1 MATTDQTR
9 KVILTPG
16 SLGARMSVL
25 SILLATLVGVGC
37 GHHGDKAAPGA
48 PPVSPVQTFES
59 ASTVEE
65 TWRQHKALPDPAEM
79 IWWDVNGPDMLW
91 NNKNLHQIVP
101 TVNVYRDG
109 PVRELASRPM
119 AEIANFEIETPDGK
133 IGFQD
138 FLESEFSSTMG
149 VVILHLGEIVFEL
162 YPRMQ
167 PYEKPIWWSVTKAF
181 VSTVLAILE
190 DRGLVD
196 VSLPIDHYIPE
207 LAGSDF
213 EGTTVRHI
221 LDMASGVDCPDGDY
235 SDKRSCYLKFEAALG
250 DSVRFEDSPDSP
262 YDYLADLNVGHW
274 SEPGT
279 GF

>member
-1 MATTDQTR
+1 MRKTDRVRVAGPFTTAT
-9 KVILTPG
+9 VALFLIG
-16 SLGARMSVL
+16 
-25 SILLATLVGVGC
+25 LAIVGLGC
-37 GHHGDKAAPGA
+37 GQSGDPEGRGPVTGA
-48 PPVSPVQTFES
+48 PATEFKS

-109 PVRELASRPM
+109 PVRDLASRPM
-119 AEIANFEIETPDGK
+119 AQIAEFEIETPTGK
-133 IGFQD
+133 VAFQD
-138 FLESEFSSTMG
+138 FLESDYSSTMG
-149 VVILHLGEIVFEL
+149 VVIVHRGAIVFEL

-196 VSLPIDHYIPE
+196 VN
-207 LAGSDF
+207 
-213 EGTTVRHI
+213 
-221 LDMASGVDCPDGDY
+221 
-235 SDKRSCYLKFEAALG
+235 
-250 DSVRFEDSPDSP
+250 
-262 YDYLADLNVGHW
+262 LADRSLHPGARRIGLRGRRDPRHSGHGLRRGL
-274 SEPGT
+274 S
-279 GF
+279 